1 MIICVEDEQNICEL
15 EVYTLQSV
23 GFQAKGCGS
32 GKELFAEL
40 EHEIPELILLD
51 IMLPDEDG
59 LSILGK
65 LRSDKR
71 YAAIPVIMATA
82 KGSEFDKVKGLDS
95 GADDYI
101 AKPFG
106 MLEMVSRIKAV
117 LRRCGKEKQTGDII
131 KVEDLIVNLSEHT
144 VTVGSEN
151 VILTL
156 KEYELLKN
164 QGIINLQNKI
174 IYPEFISYFSSQYFL
189 QDCSWK
195 DAISNKIIPIIK
207 NSEKLSDMHIQMIYE
222 IFSYCKKIDDI
233 SFILKQLDNLLE
245 NKITRLQNK
254 VITNI
259 IYQCYRKNNE
269 LFFNYINQI
278 DINTYSLELQKYL
291 LKLSAELCPALLS
304 KWEDENNILSYS
316 AFIFKSDILYKYLEE
331 HLPKTHDN
339 LFGNY
344 ISSENGILLLLHLL
358 TYWGWDNN
366 DRYGFHHVIN

>member
-117 LRRCGKEKQTGDII
+117 LRRCGKEKQAGDII

-156 KEYELLKN
+156 KEYELLKKFLTN
-164 QGIINLQNKI
+164 PGIVFSRDKLLNDIWGYEFSGETRTVDVHIRTLRQKLGTAGELIETIRGVGYRMVNK
-174 IYPEFISYFSSQYFL
+174 
-189 QDCSWK
+189 K
-195 DAISNKIIPIIK
+195 
-207 NSEKLSDMHIQMIYE
+207 
-222 IFSYCKKIDDI
+222 
-233 SFILKQLDNLLE
+233 
-245 NKITRLQNK
+245 
-254 VITNI
+254 
-259 IYQCYRKNNE
+259 
-269 LFFNYINQI
+269 
-278 DINTYSLELQKYL
+278 
-291 LKLSAELCPALLS
+291 
-304 KWEDENNILSYS
+304 
-316 AFIFKSDILYKYLEE
+316 
-331 HLPKTHDN
+331 
-339 LFGNY
+339 
-344 ISSENGILLLLHLL
+344 
-358 TYWGWDNN
+358 
-366 DRYGFHHVIN
+366 